1 MLSLKLFWS
10 FMKVGTLAFGAGDSL
25 LPLIQREVVEG
36 QGWLTMPQFTDAVAV
51 AHTLPGPLTIKL
63 SAFIGYQ
70 KAGLGGAVLST
81 LGMSLPSFAMMVALA
96 TVFGRYREAGWLQAS
111 LKGVKAA
118 VLALTVLA
126 FVQLY
131 PHTITDSRMA
141 VFGLGLFGALLL
153 LKINPLLTILG
164 AGILGY
170 LAFR

>member
-1 MLSLKLFWS
+1 MLRFKLFWS
-10 FMKVGTLAFGAGDSL
+10 FLKVGTLAFGAGDSL
-25 LPLIQREVVEG
+25 LPLIQREVVDG

-81 LGMSLPSFAMMVALA
+81 LGMSLPAFAMMVALA
-96 TVFGRYREAGWLQAS
+96 TALGRYRQAGWLQAA

-126 FVQLY
+126 FVQLFPY
-131 PHTITDSRMA
+131 TVTDSRTA
-141 VFGLGLFGALLL
+141 LFGLVLLSTLLL
-153 LKINPLLTILG
+153 LKINPLLMILG
-164 AGILGY
+164 AGVLGY